1 MKPSEDELLRLSAP
15 LAFALAR
22 RYCASSCRWHHGI
35 WQYLRLLGLVSS
47 AARHQEFFQTELGA
61 LARGGALPQGGGYR
75 RVLISGAADYAM
87 LEVVAGA
94 YGGGA
99 LLPSLVDICQTP
111 IETCRWYAER
121 QGISLA
127 TKAGDILDFD
137 ADEPFDIVCS
147 HSFLQFFTPAARTRL
162 MARWH
167 RLLRPGGKVV
177 TVTRISSGGA
187 FNKAKSAAFRDRVL
201 SEAER
206 HRALLDIAPETLA
219 DHAARYAAG
228 AARHHLGSGEEVA
241 RLFEAGGFSLDRLE
255 LKRAEGSV
263 GAGEGGPGLNQG
275 AQYALI
281 VAARD

>member
-1 MKPSEDELLRLSAP
+1 
-15 LAFALAR
+15 
-22 RYCASSCRWHHGI
+22 
-35 WQYLRLLGLVSS
+35 LGLVSS
-47 AARHQEFFQTELGA
+47 AARHREFFQAELGA
-61 LARGGALPQGGGYR
+61 LAGDGGYR
-75 RVLISGAADYAM
+75 RVLVSGAADYAM

-94 YGGGA
+94 YGGAA
-99 LLPSLVDICQTP
+99 LLPTVVDICQTP

-147 HSFLQFFTPAARTRL
+147 HSFLQFFTPAARTKL

-177 TVTRISSGGA
+177 TVTRIASGDA
-187 FNKAKSAAFRDRVL
+187 FDKAKSAAFRDRVL

-206 HRALLDIAPETLA
+206 NRALLDIAPETLA

-228 AARHHLGSGEEVA
+228 AARHHLGSRREVA

-255 LKRAEGSV
+255 LQHMDGAV
-263 GAGEGGPGLNQG
+263 GAGESGPGLNQD
-275 AQYALI
+275 AAYALI
-281 VAARD
+281 IATRI